1 MNHCEDL
8 WDIVGYSYPLL
19 ANISASDFLESFI
32 KCSNKEKRKIVSFLQ
47 ERYEKGK
54 IGLEII
60 RSESL
65 FFIKMRSLLLRYNSN
80 SPQVG
85 ASYKYMIYMQ
95 KMVNSTLNRIKTKY
109 IKRKRKTLMIGND
122 GYEFYLALGVPSIK

>member
-1 MNHCEDL
+1 
-8 WDIVGYSYPLL
+8 
-19 ANISASDFLESFI
+19 
-32 KCSNKEKRKIVSFLQ
+32 
-47 ERYEKGK
+47 
-54 IGLEII
+54 
-60 RSESL
+60 
-65 FFIKMRSLLLRYNSN
+65 MRSLLLRYNSN